1 MRDTHGRYR
10 DVKAIVDLVP
20 EWAAGCPNCTHGIVS
35 APELTGACS
44 LHLERIV
51 QHMAGDITY
60 CTCQAG
66 TRYRVYL
73 LNRRQKLIEEAR
85 RDPRMAAQAARLSH
99 PDLDIAAAHVGSSY
113 RGLPSM
119 RFEPQEAA

>member
-1 MRDTHGRYR
+1 M
-10 DVKAIVDLVP
+10 DLSSALKDNGP
-20 EWAAGCPNCTHGIVS
+20 EWAHGCDACQYGIVL
-35 APELTGACS
+35 APELTGGAEV
-44 LHLERIV
+44 HLERLI
-51 QHMAGDITY
+51 QHNAGDITY

-85 RDPRMAAQAARLSH
+85 KDPRMAAQAARLSH

-119 RFEPQEAA
+119 RFEPQEAT